1 MRYFKEYLMTMF
13 EQYSQII
20 RQDVPQELALNH
32 LTGSFVET
40 VKWWIGNRMEM
51 PSEELADCY
60 LKLI

>member
-1 MRYFKEYLMTMF
+1 MTLF
-13 EQYSQII
+13 Y
-20 RQDVPQELALNH
+20 

-51 PSEELADCY
+51 PPEELADCY